1 MTTGRMPEG
10 HPALMFDVAALADHF
25 DDIGGDDEA
34 VESIKGLV
42 GGIGVVD
49 SRTLATTM
57 SEVLRVSI
65 WAFAEQHA
73 AVANG
78 EIDGVATAE
87 NMFVTQLAAMCP
99 VHVWEWMATVT
110 ANLQSVKDAVAK
122 NPEADDMI
130 PMPPLP
136 RGDRLW
142 ELWMRGWDDNQR
154 NGHS

>member
-1 MTTGRMPEG
+1 MTTERMPEG
-10 HPALMFDVAALADHF
+10 HPALMFDVAALADNFEEHVQGN
-25 DDIGGDDEA
+25 DGT
-34 VESIKGLV
+34 
-42 GGIGVVD
+42 VD
-49 SRTLATTM
+49 ARTLATTM

-78 EIDGVATAE
+78 ERDGLATAE

-110 ANLQSVKDAVAK
+110 ANLQARSEGSD
-122 NPEADDMI
+122 PDLP
-130 PMPPLP
+130 PMP